1 MELSRDG
8 PTGDLKRSIR
18 ESLDKRRSRLDSSTR
33 DRGSLLGI
41 NDTRSDGGEG
51 KDRVARRR
59 FRANDGAPDERERER
74 QSPDGPRF
82 VGLSGNHRMIDT
94 RYHRRG
100 GRGEIIRRTAAP
112 VSGFLLATRRLP
124 EPTVHRHRDRF
135 LPDQRG
141 WVGHVG
147 WPPSNR
153 APSISKSWPL
163 DFQHGKS
170 LATRRERETKKP
182 TIGRSEPSVSLS
194 STAVTMR
201 S

>member
-1 MELSRDG
+1 M
-8 PTGDLKRSIR
+8 
-18 ESLDKRRSRLDSSTR
+18 
-33 DRGSLLGI
+33 
-41 NDTRSDGGEG
+41 
-51 KDRVARRR
+51 
-59 FRANDGAPDERERER
+59 NDGADWTRQREIEAACAGLTTLDRMEGRGRTEWLGDDSERMTGRRTIERER

-82 VGLSGNHRMIDT
+82 LGLSRNHRMIDR

-100 GRGEIIRRTAAP
+100 GRGEIIRRTAAA

-124 EPTVHRHRDRF
+124 EPTEPRGPVHRHRDRF

-147 WPPSNR
+147 WPPSNTE
-153 APSISKSWPL
+153 PSISKSWPL

-170 LATRRERETKKP
+170 LPTRRERETKKP
-182 TIGRSEPSVSLS
+182 AIAGSEPSVSLS